1 MVIEARC
8 RGHASTGGA
17 LAPLADPPP
26 EGEGTPE
33 LWEPELVRSIYV
45 ALLRAVNVGGRNQV
59 AMSDLRQVLT
69 KLGFEDVQSL
79 LQSGNLVF
87 KTNAGTAGTLEA
99 TLEAEMQTRLG
110 LKTAFFV
117 RTATEM
123 DAVIASN
130 PFPAEAKRDPSHLL
144 VVLLK
149 DAPKANAV
157 EALRAAIKGPELVQ
171 TKGRH
176 AYIVYPA
183 GVGRSRLTNTLIEA
197 KLGTQGTGRNW
208 NTVLKL
214 AGLAKG

>member
-1 MVIEARC
+1 
-8 RGHASTGGA
+8 
-17 LAPLADPPP
+17 
-26 EGEGTPE
+26 
-33 LWEPELVRSIYV
+33 
-45 ALLRAVNVGGRNQV
+45 
-59 AMSDLRQVLT
+59 MSDLRHLLT

-87 KTNAGTAGTLEA
+87 KTNAGMGAKLEA
-99 TLEAEMQTRLG
+99 VLEDETQKGLG

-117 RTATEM
+117 RYAREM

-144 VVLLK
+144 AVFLK

-157 EALRAAIKGPELVQ
+157 EALRAAIKGPELVEAR
-171 TKGRH
+171 GRH

-183 GVGRSRLTNTLIEA
+183 GIGRSRVTNTVIEA

-208 NTVLKL
+208 NTMRKL
-214 AGLAKG
+214 AALARG